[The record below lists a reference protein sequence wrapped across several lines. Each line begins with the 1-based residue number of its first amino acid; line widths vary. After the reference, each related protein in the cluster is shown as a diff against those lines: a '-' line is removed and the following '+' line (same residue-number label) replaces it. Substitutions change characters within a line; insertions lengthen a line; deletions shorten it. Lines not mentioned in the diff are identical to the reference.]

1 MNFLKFIFS
10 NTVEI
15 CFISMIDIQW
25 ILCRCILLYFTNNIV
40 SYSSYCFFVESPA
53 PLKVV
58 LDVSYAAYVKGDQTG
73 FEIDPLAGV
82 EASELYPDLEYTTVD
97 QYLNR

>member
-1 MNFLKFIFS
+1 MTYSELS
-10 NTVEI
+10 ADV
-15 CFISMIDIQW
+15 S
-25 ILCRCILLYFTNNIV
+25 LCILQIILYT

-58 LDVSYAAYVKGDQTG
+58 LDVSYAVYVKGDQTG
-73 FEIDPLAGV
+73 FETDPLAVV
-82 EASELYPDLEYTTVD
+82 EASELYPDVEYTTVD